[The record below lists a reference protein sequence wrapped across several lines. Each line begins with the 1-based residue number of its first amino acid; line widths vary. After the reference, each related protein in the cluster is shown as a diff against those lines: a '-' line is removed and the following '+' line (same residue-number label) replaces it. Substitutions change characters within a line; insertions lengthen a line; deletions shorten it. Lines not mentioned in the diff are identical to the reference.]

1 MIKTVQKTLGV
12 PAHPRHLSE
21 VRKQVEET
29 LAEAG
34 VPRRTADQ
42 LVLAVD
48 EAVSS
53 IVHYAKFKKQDTEI
67 TLAMDVDDVRFK
79 ATIVDAMNVFTE
91 DGSLSDTARR
101 EVLEKERAYGLGIFL
116 MRRVLDEILY
126 TYRKGFENEL
136 VLIRFLD

>member
-1 MIKTVQKTLGV
+1 MIKTVQKTVGV
-12 PAHPRHLSE
+12 PAHPKHLID
-21 VRKQVEET
+21 VRKMVEQT

-34 VPRRTADQ
+34 VPRRTADL

-53 IVHYAKFKKQDTEI
+53 IVHYARFKKQETQI
-67 TLAMDVDDVRFK
+67 TLNVDVDDVRFK
-79 ATIVDAMNVFTE
+79 ASIVDAMNVFTY
-91 DGSLSDTARR
+91 DGGPSETARR
-101 EVLEKERAYGLGIFL
+101 QVIEKERAHGLGIFL
-116 MRRVLDEILY
+116 IRQIMDEILY

>member
-12 PAHPRHLSE
+12 PAHPRHLAE
-21 VRKQVEET
+21 VRRLVEQT
-29 LAEAG
+29 LQEAG
-34 VPRRTADQ
+34 VPRRTADL

-53 IVHYAKFKKQDTEI
+53 IVHYARFKKQETEI
-67 TLAMDVDDVRFK
+67 TLSVDVDDVRFK
-79 ATIVDAMNVFTE
+79 ATIVDAMNVFTYE
-91 DGSLSDTARR
+91 TGPSNTARR
-101 EVLEKERAYGLGIFL
+101 AVIEKERAHGLGIFL
-116 MRRVLDEILY
+116 MRRIMDEILY

>member
-21 VRKQVEET
+21 VRSLVEET
-29 LAEAG
+29 LKEAG
-34 VPRRTADQ
+34 VPRRTAD
-42 LVLAVD
+42 LIVVAVD

-53 IVHYAKFKKQDTEI
+53 IVHYAKYKKQETEI
-67 TLAMDVDDVRFK
+67 TLSVDVDDVRFK
-79 ATIVDAMNVFTE
+79 ATIVDAMNVFPYE
-91 DGSLSDTARR
+91 GGPSDSARR
-101 EVLEKERAYGLGIFL
+101 DLAEKERAHGLGIFL
-116 MRRVLDEILY
+116 MRKIMDEILY

>member
-1 MIKTVQKTLGV
+1 MIKTVQKTVGV

-21 VRKQVEET
+21 ARRIVEQT
-29 LAEAG
+29 LEEAG
-34 VPRRTADQ
+34 VPKRTADL

-53 IVHYAKFKKQDTEI
+53 IINYAKFKNQDTEI
-67 TLAMDVDDVRFK
+67 TLTVDVDDVRFK
-79 ATIVDAMNVFTE
+79 ATIVDAMNVFTFE
-91 DGSLSDTARR
+91 GGLTDTGRHEA
-101 EVLEKERAYGLGIFL
+101 LEKERPYGLGVFL
-116 MRRVLDEILY
+116 MRRIMDEIHY

>member
-1 MIKTVQKTLGV
+1 MIKTVQKTVAV

-21 VRKQVEET
+21 VRRLVEQT
-29 LAEAG
+29 LQEAG
-34 VPRRTADQ
+34 VPRRTADL

-53 IVHYAKFKKQDTEI
+53 IVHYARFKKQETEI
-67 TLAMDVDDVRFK
+67 TLSVDVDDVRFK
-79 ATIVDAMNVFTE
+79 ATIVDAMNVFTYE
-91 DGSLSDTARR
+91 AGPTDTARR
-101 EVLEKERAYGLGIFL
+101 AVIEKERAHGLGIFL
-116 MRRVLDEILY
+116 MRSIMDEILY